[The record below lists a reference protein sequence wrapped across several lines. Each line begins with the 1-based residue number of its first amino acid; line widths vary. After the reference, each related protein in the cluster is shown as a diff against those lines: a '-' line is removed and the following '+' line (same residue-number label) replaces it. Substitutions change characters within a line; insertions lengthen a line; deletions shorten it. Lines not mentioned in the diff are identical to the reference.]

1 MLLPT
6 SQIRDHLFENVD
18 GLKEHGIS
26 PSTMRRIF
34 EAPQHGR
41 LASQCC
47 MGYINARVGMK
58 ANSYR
63 EFHQDAHYLF
73 ARNKHRRE
81 FAELFKD
88 DISIFSMDDMNKI
101 KVGPLAVSQ
110 YHQLRRLY
118 SSSDMPNMPDHD
130 FPMPGYLINT
140 SGYMELKAKHEYE
153 TNSTDVPE
161 SFHFL
166 NATQYDRT
174 KGNSPQASSL
184 LSTVGMKQETREFNN
199 ILSVIASQLSKHQ
212 NITTSD
218 DDLLQLVKEE
228 METNKGKN
236 GGSNTVREVFGP
248 KHTEESPLYFLLS
261 HKQIMSVVFPKQKK
275 QEFAA
280 IPYIETTN
288 LTTDSLGRLRMITP
302 HSGPLFTYLRA
313 QRFKSTTIVTHATD
327 LFNIINT
334 RDTYSSKAAIML
346 PSDNGPDFNPMSIL
360 NSLYMY
366 RLFKKLIWFSF
377 LVLHMPLVI
386 RHSILLSIAW
396 APLTPKL

>member
-1 MLLPT
+1 M
-6 SQIRDHLFENVD
+6 I
-18 GLKEHGIS
+18 
-26 PSTMRRIF
+26 
-34 EAPQHGR
+34 
-41 LASQCC
+41 
-47 MGYINARVGMK
+47 
-58 ANSYR
+58 
-63 EFHQDAHYLF
+63 
-73 ARNKHRRE
+73 
-81 FAELFKD
+81 
-88 DISIFSMDDMNKI
+88 
-101 KVGPLAVSQ
+101 SQ
-110 YHQLRRLY
+110 YQ
-118 SSSDMPNMPDHD
+118 
-130 FPMPGYLINT
+130 GTLINT

-166 NATQYDRT
+166 NATPYDRT
-174 KGNSPQASSL
+174 KDNSPQASSL
-184 LSTVGMKQETREFNN
+184 LSTVSMEQETREFNN

-228 METNKGKN
+228 METNKGKYSEYSTVDKQKFLNDLKRKAMESDDEIWLLVNIIANIFTCQICVFN

-261 HKQIMSVVFPKQKK
+261 HKQIMSVVFSKQKK

-313 QRFKSTTIVTHATD
+313 QQFNSSTIVTHATH

-334 RDTYSSKAAIML
+334 RDEYSSKAAIML
-346 PSDNGPDFNPMSIL
+346 LSDNGPDFNPMSIL

-366 RLFKKLIWFSF
+366 RLFKK
-377 LVLHMPLVI
+377 
-386 RHSILLSIAW
+386 
-396 APLTPKL
+396 T